1 MEQVYD
7 VFKSFVDPI
16 FIIFILLFI
25 AFIASLVSGKK
36 KGKGNALFLFFILI
50 LLYGLSIPA
59 VSNFLSYK
67 LEKKYISAAPVEDK
81 EHLDVIA
88 ALSGGAH
95 DIKAVNTTF
104 PAESTMARLAH
115 AVRMYKD
122 HNAKYL
128 VCMGKGLGKMS
139 NAELMAQMAQDFG
152 VPKERIRI
160 DARSRTTY
168 EHAIELNRMFVDKN
182 LKVGLVTSAYHM
194 QRSEKEFKKFFAKVR
209 PLPAS
214 YLYQSPAG
222 TAAVRYI
229 PQSEPLLKNA
239 LIFREYVGQ
248 FWYSIKDI

>member
-1 MEQVYD
+1 MEQAYD
-7 VFKSFVDPI
+7 IFKSFVDPL
-16 FIIFILLFI
+16 FIIFVLLFI

-36 KGKGNALFLFFILI
+36 KGNSLFLFFILI
-50 LLYGLSIPA
+50 LLYGLSIQA

-67 LEKKYISAAPVEDK
+67 LEKKYINLIPAEEK

-95 DIKAVNTTF
+95 DIKAVYTTF

-115 AVRMYKD
+115 AVRMYKAY
-122 HNAKYL
+122 NAKYL
-128 VCMGKGLGKMS
+128 VCMGKGLGKIS
-139 NAELMAQMAQDFG
+139 NADLMAQMAQDFG

-160 DARSRTTY
+160 DARSRNTY

-182 LKVGLVTSAYHM
+182 LKIGLVTSAYHM
-194 QRSEKEFKKFFAKVR
+194 QRSEREFKKYFKSVR
-209 PLPAS
+209 PLPSS

-229 PQSEPLLKNA
+229 PQSQPLLNNA
-239 LIFREYVGQ
+239 FIFREYVGLL
-248 FWYSIKDI
+248 WYSIKDI